1 MTSTML
7 RKAASWLAALGLWT
21 LLALLIQNELLL
33 PTPWAVLAR
42 LAELLCSGGFW
53 LALFR
58 SFLNIAAGFLASLL
72 CALLLG
78 SVAGRFLWAE
88 SLLQPYMT
96 LCKTVPVASFILL
109 AFLWVSGER
118 LSILIAFLMALPV
131 LYGNVLQGVRSAD
144 RPLFEM
150 AAVYRLPWLRR
161 LRCLWLPQLR
171 PWLKSGCASGLGLA
185 WKAGVAAEVIAVARH
200 SMGEG
205 LYEAKLALDIPALF
219 AWTAAIVA
227 VSVAWEKTFLA
238 LLERGTERAVRP

>member
-1 MTSTML
+1 MA
-7 RKAASWLAALGLWT
+7 RKAAAWLAALGLWAG
-21 LLALLIQNELLL
+21 LAALIQNELLL
-33 PTPWAVLAR
+33 PRPWAVVLR
-42 LAELLCSGGFW
+42 LSELLVSGSFW
-53 LALFR
+53 LALGH

-72 CALLLG
+72 CALVLG
-78 SVAGRFLWAE
+78 SIAGRFSWAE

-109 AFLWVSGER
+109 AFLWVSGEK

-144 RPLFEM
+144 RALFEM
-150 AAVYRLPWLRR
+150 AAVYRIGWLRR
-161 LRCLWLPQLR
+161 LRCLWLPQLS
-171 PWLKSGCASGLGLA
+171 PWLRSGCAAALGLA
-185 WKAGVAAEVIAVARH
+185 WKAGVAAEVISVARR

-227 VSVAWEKTFLA
+227 VSVLWEKLFLA
-238 LLERGTERAVRP
+238 LLRGLTERLVKP

>member
-1 MTSTML
+1 MV
-7 RKAASWLAALGLWT
+7 RKIFAWLAALGLWA
-21 LLALLIQNELLL
+21 LLAAILRNELLL
-33 PTPWAVLAR
+33 PRPGAVLTR
-42 LAELLCSGGFW
+42 LGELLLSGSFW
-53 LALFR
+53 LVLGR
-58 SFLNIAAGFLASLL
+58 SFLNIAAGFLTSLL

-78 SVAGRFLWAE
+78 SAAGRWRWAE

-118 LSILIAFLMALPV
+118 LSILIAFLMSLPV
-131 LYGNVLQGVRSAD
+131 LYGNVLQGVRSMD
-144 RPLFEM
+144 RALVEM
-150 AAVYRLPWLRR
+150 AAVYRVPWGRR

-171 PWLKSGCASGLGLA
+171 PWLMSGCASALGLA

-200 SMGEG
+200 SMGEA

-227 VSVAWEKTFLA
+227 VSMVWEKVFLA
-238 LLERGTERAVRP
+238 LLDRGTERAVRP

>member
-1 MTSTML
+1 MA
-7 RKAASWLAALGLWT
+7 RKAIAWLAALGLWT
-21 LLALLIQNELLL
+21 AVAALLKNELLL
-33 PTPWAVLAR
+33 PLPWAVVAR
-42 LAELLCSGGFW
+42 LAELLASGGFW
-53 LALFR
+53 LALGH
-58 SFLNIAAGFLASLL
+58 SFLNIAAGFLSSLL
-72 CALLLG
+72 CALVLG
-78 SVAGRFLWAE
+78 SAAGRWRWAE

-144 RPLFEM
+144 RALFEM
-150 AAVYRLPWLRR
+150 AAVYRIGWGRR

-171 PWLKSGCASGLGLA
+171 PWLRSGCAAALGLA
-185 WKAGVAAEVIAVARH
+185 WKAGVAAEVISVARH

-219 AWTAAIVA
+219 GWTAAIVA
-227 VSVAWEKTFLA
+227 VSVLWEKLFMA
-238 LLERGTERAVRP
+238 LLNRGTERTVRP

>member
-1 MTSTML
+1 MA
-7 RKAASWLAALGLWT
+7 RKALPWLAALGLWT
-21 LLALLIQNELLL
+21 LLAALLQNELLL
-33 PTPWAVLAR
+33 PMPWAVLLR
-42 LAELLCSGGFW
+42 GAELLAGAAFW
-53 LALFR
+53 RALGH
-58 SFLNIAAGFLASLL
+58 SFFNIAAGFLISLL
-72 CALLLG
+72 CALVLG
-78 SVAGRFLWAE
+78 SAAGRFSWVE
-88 SLLQPYMT
+88 NLLQPYMT

-144 RPLFEM
+144 RSLLEM
-150 AAVYRLPWLRR
+150 AAVYRIGWGRR

-171 PWLKSGCASGLGLA
+171 PWIQSGCAAALGLA

-200 SMGEG
+200 SMGEA

-227 VSVAWEKTFLA
+227 VSMLWEKLFLA
-238 LLERGTERAVRP
+238 LLQSLTERLVKP

>member
-1 MTSTML
+1 ML

-144 RPLFEM
+144 KALFEM
-150 AAVYRLPWLRR
+150 AAVYRIGWGRR
-161 LRCLWLPQLR
+161 IRCLWLPQLT
-171 PWLKSGCASGLGLA
+171 PWLHSGCGAALGLA

-219 AWTAAIVA
+219 GWTAAIVA
-227 VSVAWEKTFLA
+227 VSVLWEKLFMMLLRA
-238 LLERGTERAVRP
+238 LTERLVKP